1 MADSSFRTELVKD
14 ATISDITSD
23 LTFAVQSGASQTT
36 YQNFPATSPSN
47 SSIVFSVQLPS
58 ESIVMGR
65 DVILQTGLTFTA
77 SFGSSTLG
85 SPFAVPVGQPAVI
98 YGENASLA
106 PFPFS
111 SLLTTVNAQ
120 INNTNVSINLQ
131 DVLPQILQMNSRDYL
146 AYYNGMTP
154 SLPDGDWGLLVD
166 APGANNNPMAGFAN
180 TAYDNKIQG
189 RGGFPMIQTVVHQIF
204 GGGTDASLIS
214 TNVQDTW
221 LITYQTLVNEPLF
234 LSPFTWGNPE
244 RNAQGM
250 VGINNMSF
258 TFNIDA
264 TLKRI
269 FSCASPYLNTTQG
282 IGGLAPGS
290 PASPNLFTTLGSI
303 GGYAFPSNP
312 TLRLKFLSTQPSDLI
327 EAKNVVPYTDFPR
340 YITPSNA
347 TTSIVQ
353 NATATI
359 YSQNLQLN
367 QMPSKIIVVAR
378 KPMAS
383 LTARDASVFLTISG
397 ISVNLNNASGL
408 LSSASQMDLWRL
420 STRNGSNQTWEQ
432 FTGFANV
439 LGDGPLGINLG
450 ISPTLVPTGGSMLV
464 LNPAYDLSL
473 PDYIAPGS
481 LGNYNLQFNLQVINQ
496 FSETIT
502 PEIVIICVN
511 DGIMTTTQGVS
522 STYTGILTK
531 QLVLDS
537 KSMRAVP
544 STKDDRMI
552 GGRPMTGLVRH
563 GYHNAHR
570 QMSGCGTSGGAKS
583 GGVMSGGAMGKRY
596 SHLLK

>member
-1 MADSSFRTELVKD
+1 
-14 ATISDITSD
+14 
-23 LTFAVQSGASQTT
+23 
-36 YQNFPATSPSN
+36 
-47 SSIVFSVQLPS
+47 
-58 ESIVMGR
+58 
-65 DVILQTGLTFTA
+65 
-77 SFGSSTLG
+77 
-85 SPFAVPVGQPAVI
+85 
-98 YGENASLA
+98 
-106 PFPFS
+106 
-111 SLLTTVNAQ
+111 
-120 INNTNVSINLQ
+120 
-131 DVLPQILQMNSRDYL
+131 MNSRDYL

-154 SLPDGDWGLLVD
+154 SLPDGDWGLLTD
-166 APGANNNPMAGFAN
+166 AVGANNNPMAAFAN
-180 TAYDNKIQG
+180 TAYSNHIQG
-189 RGGFPMIQTVVHQIF
+189 RGSFPVIQTVVHQIF

-214 TNVQDTW
+214 TDLRDTW
-221 LITYQTLVNEPLF
+221 TITYSTLVNEPLF

-264 TLKRI
+264 TLKRL
-269 FSCASPYLNTTQG
+269 FSCASPYLNTTLG
-282 IGGLAPGS
+282 TGGLSPGS
-290 PASPNLFTTLGSI
+290 TASPNLFTTTGTI
-303 GGYAFPSNP
+303 GGYSFPSNP
-312 TLRLKFLSTQPSDLI
+312 TLCLKFLSTQPSDLI
-327 EAKNVVPYTDFPR
+327 EAKNVVPYTDYPR

-347 TTSIVQ
+347 TTSIAA
-353 NATATI
+353 NTSATI

-378 KPMAS
+378 KPMATQ
-383 LTARDASVFLTISG
+383 TAFDASVFLTITG

-432 FTGFANV
+432 FTGYANV
-439 LGDGPLGINLG
+439 LSGIT
-450 ISPTLVPTGGSMLV
+450 PTLIPTGGSMLV

-481 LGNYNLQFNLQVINQ
+481 LGNYNLQFNLQVLNQ
-496 FSETIT
+496 FPGAAIT

-537 KSMRAVP
+537 KSMRAIP
-544 STKDDRMI
+544 STKDDSRMV
-552 GGRPMTGLVRH
+552 GGRQMSGLVRH

-570 QMSGCGTSGGAKS
+570 QMGCGTSGGAKS
-583 GGVMSGGAMGKRY
+583 GGMPSGGAMSKRY

>member
-36 YQNFPATSPSN
+36 YQAFPSTSPSN

-77 SFGSSTLG
+77 YFGNIAGTG
-85 SPFAVPVGQPAVI
+85 PTAVPVGQPAVI

-120 INNTNVSINLQ
+120 INNTNVSTNLQ
-131 DVLPQILQMNSRDYL
+131 DILPQILQMNSRDYL

-154 SLPDGDWGLLVD
+154 SLPDGDYGLLTS
-166 APGANNNPMAGFAN
+166 APGSNNNPMGAYANAG
-180 TAYDNKIQG
+180 YDNKIQG
-189 RGGFPMIQTVVHQIF
+189 RGGFPVKQTVRRFVAGVF
-204 GGGTDASLIS
+204 ADDSLIS
-214 TNVQDTW
+214 TALTNTW
-221 LITYQTLVNEPLF
+221 EITYQVLVNEPLF

-244 RNAQGM
+244 RNAQGL

-269 FSCASPYLNTTQG
+269 FSCASPYFNSTAGAGSG
-282 IGGLAPGS
+282 ISAGS
-290 PASPNLFTTLGSI
+290 PATPNLFTQITTI
-303 GGYAFPSNP
+303 GGYTFPSVP

-327 EAKNVVPYTDFPR
+327 EAKNVVPYSDMPR
-340 YITPSNA
+340 YITPASN
-347 TTSIVQ
+347 TTAIVS
-353 NATATI
+353 NGNATI

-367 QMPSKIIVVAR
+367 QMPSKILVVAR

-383 LTARDASVFLTISG
+383 QTPLDASVFLTITG

-439 LGDGPLGINLG
+439 VGGVGGIT
-450 ISPTLVPTGGSMLV
+450 PTLIPTGGSMLV

-473 PDYIAPGS
+473 PDYITCGS
-481 LGNYNLQFNLQVINQ
+481 LGNYNLQFNLQVLNQ
-496 FSETIT
+496 FGTTIT

-537 KSMRAVP
+537 KSMRAIP

-563 GYHNAHR
+563 SYHNAHR
-570 QMSGCGTSGGAKS
+570 QMGCGTSGGAKS
-583 GGVMSGGAMGKRY
+583 GGMPSGGAMGKRY

>member
-14 ATISDITSD
+14 ATIADITSD

-65 DVILQTGLTFTA
+65 DVILQTGLTFSA
-77 SFGSSTLG
+77 YFGSATPG
-85 SPFAVPVGQPAVI
+85 SPYAVPVGQPAVI

-146 AYYNGMTP
+146 TWYNGMTP
-154 SLPDGDWGLLVD
+154 SLPDGDWGLLTD
-166 APGANNNPMAGFAN
+166 APGANNNPMAAFAN

-189 RGGFPMIQTVVHQIF
+189 RGAFPVIQTVVHQIF
-204 GGGTDASLIS
+204 GGGTDTSLIS

-221 LITYQTLVNEPLF
+221 VITYQTLVNEPLF

-250 VGINNMSF
+250 VGINNMAF

-264 TLKRI
+264 TLKRL
-269 FSCASPYLNTTQG
+269 FSCASPYLNLG
-282 IGGLAPGS
+282 LGGAGSGLSAGS
-290 PASPNLFTTLGSI
+290 PTSANLFTTAGVV
-303 GGYAFPSNP
+303 GGYSFPSNP

-347 TTSIVQ
+347 TTSI
-353 NATATI
+353 ATNSLATI

-367 QMPSKIIVVAR
+367 QMPSKIIVIAR
-378 KPMAS
+378 KPMA
-383 LTARDASVFLTISG
+383 TQTPYDASVFLTIAG

-432 FTGFANV
+432 FTGYANV
-439 LGDGPLGINLG
+439 LSGVTPA
-450 ISPTLVPTGGSMLV
+450 LVPTGGSMLV

-496 FSETIT
+496 FATTIT

-537 KSMRAVP
+537 KSMRAIP

-552 GGRPMTGLVRH
+552 GGRQMSGLVRH

-570 QMSGCGTSGGAKS
+570 QMGCGTSGGAKS
-583 GGVMSGGAMGKRY
+583 GGMPSGGAMSKRY